1 MGVAAAW
8 GVIEKWL
15 GTNAPAIRKSLR
27 PPTDTAKVGK
37 LQKKLGLTL
46 PADFVASVLIHDGQ
60 KSAAEHGLFP
70 DPSGDASEASY
81 ILLPLTDI
89 GSAWAM
95 MKELH
100 DIGEFEGRKPRGK
113 ARGVEYMWWSPKW
126 VPIADNGG
134 GDFFCLDLGPTKG
147 GKVGQ
152 VILFGHEGTAQRRVA
167 WSFAEWMD
175 KLAKRY
181 KAGKISF
188 EEDDD
193 LNDE

>member
-15 GTNAPAIRKSLR
+15 ETNVPAIRKSLR
-27 PPTDTAKVGK
+27 PPADDAKVGK

-46 PADFVASVLIHDGQ
+46 PADFVASVRRHDGQ
-60 KSAAEHGLFP
+60 KPDTEFGLFR
-70 DPSGDASEASY
+70 DPSDASEASY
-81 ILLPLTDI
+81 ILLPLAGI
-89 GSAWAM
+89 GAAWAM

-100 DIGEFEGRKPRGK
+100 DIGEFEGRKPRG
-113 ARGVEYMWWSPKW
+113 ATRGVESTWWSPKW

-134 GDFFCLDLGPTKG
+134 GDFFCLDLGPAKG
-147 GKVGQ
+147 GQVGQ
-152 VILFGHEGTAQRRVA
+152 VIMFGHEGTAQRRVA

-175 KLAKRY
+175 KLAKQY

-193 LNDE
+193 LDDD

>member
-1 MGVAAAW
+1 MDVATAW

-27 PPTDTAKVGK
+27 PPANDAKVGK

-46 PADFVASVLIHDGQ
+46 PTDFVASVLVHDGQ
-60 KSAAEHGLFP
+60 KFDSEHGLFP
-70 DPSGDASEASY
+70 DPIGDETY
-81 ILLPLTDI
+81 VLYPLADI
-89 GSAWAM
+89 GGAWAT

-100 DIGEFEGRKPRGK
+100 DIGQFKGRKPRGA
-113 ARGVEYMWWSPKW
+113 ARGIEYTWWSPKW

-134 GDFFCLDLGPTKG
+134 GDFFCLDLGPAKG
-147 GKVGQ
+147 GRVGQ
-152 VILFGHEGTAQRRVA
+152 VIIFGHEGTALRRVA

-188 EEDDD
+188 EDDDFEDD
-193 LNDE
+193 